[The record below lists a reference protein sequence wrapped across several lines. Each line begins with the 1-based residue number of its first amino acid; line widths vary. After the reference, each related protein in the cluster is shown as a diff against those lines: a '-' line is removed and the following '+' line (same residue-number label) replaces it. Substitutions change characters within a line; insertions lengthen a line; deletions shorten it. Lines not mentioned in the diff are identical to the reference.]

1 MPDMK
6 KEESQRKPAPQKRTS
21 LGRGL
26 GSLLGGQEGSFSKN
40 ADGLNNIIDKSLTDS
55 PSQTNSAMKQGFV
68 ETEKKPVSTPPP
80 QEVRPQIPETARIWT
95 VPVDKLKGNPNQPRR
110 VFEPEAL
117 KELANSIKEKGI
129 LQPIVARKLK
139 TGQFEIVAGERRW
152 RAAQQAG
159 LHEVP
164 VILKITEEQNALE
177 LALIENIQREDLNP
191 IEEAQ
196 AYSHLIKEYKLTQQE
211 VADKVGKDR
220 ATVANVLRLMQLG
233 PQVREMLAQGEIS
246 IGHAKVLLSVADPVL
261 QKNIAQKVRKSQLT
275 VRQTEQLVLK
285 SITPP
290 EKEKDMESID
300 VAQSLVKGVAEELQK
315 LLGTRVSIDYSKG
328 KGKISVYYYSDDE
341 FNEII
346 DGMRDSWQKSK

>member
-1 MPDMK
+1 MPESHKQTDK
-6 KEESQRKPAPQKRTS
+6 KAPVPKKAA

-40 ADGLNNIIDKSLTDS
+40 SDGLNVIDKALKDS
-55 PSQTNSAMKQGFV
+55 PSTTDSSLKQGFKESSTRPSQATSV
-68 ETEKKPVSTPPP
+68 ETK
-80 QEVRPQIPETARIWT
+80 PQIPDTARIWT
-95 VPVDKLKGNPNQPRR
+95 VQVDKLKGNPKQPRR
-110 VFEPEAL
+110 TFEPEAL
-117 KELANSIKEKGI
+117 KELAASIKEKGI

-139 TGQFEIVAGERRW
+139 DGSFEIVAGERRW

-164 VILKITEEQNALE
+164 VILKVTEDQNALE

-196 AYSHLIKEYKLTQQE
+196 AYSYLIKEYKLTQQE

-220 ATVANVLRLMQLG
+220 ATVANVLRLMQLV
-233 PQVREMLAQGEIS
+233 PAVREMLAKSEIS
-246 IGHAKVLLSVADPVL
+246 IGHAKVLLSVADPNI
-261 QKNIAQKVRKSQLT
+261 QKNIAQKVRKNQMT
-275 VRQTEQLVLK
+275 VRQTEQMVLK

-290 EKEKDMESID
+290 AKEQDMEAFNVS
-300 VAQSLVKGVAEELQK
+300 QSLVKGVAEELQK
-315 LLGTRVSIDYSKG
+315 LLGTRVAIDYSKG

-346 DGMRDSWQKSK
+346 EGLRESWQKSKS